1 MLDTCVL
8 YTLRMSGAILHDA
21 AESLQPG
28 DMRKEL
34 KRRNLAIN
42 HLSGLSSKKLVHFH
56 AQALEEELMTTARPG
71 REGEVHMHSVLYCM
85 IQSFF
90 EELEEEHQLLSSRLD
105 ILAETDVKTKMS
117 ESTTSIKLA
126 APVRVQ

>member
-8 YTLRMSGAILHDA
+8 RMSEAILRDA
-21 AESLQPG
+21 AESFQPS
-28 DMRKEL
+28 DVRKEL

-42 HLSGLSSKKLVHFH
+42 HLSDLSSKTLVHLY
-56 AQALEEELMTTARPG
+56 AQAPEEELIDTARPG
-71 REGEVHMHSVLYCM
+71 REGEAHMYDALYCM

-90 EELEEEHQLLSSRLD
+90 EELEEEHQLLPSRLD

-117 ESTTSIKLA
+117 ESTSVKLALA
-126 APVRVQ
+126 APARVH